1 MNQVFNEMG
10 ELNNNTLWSQVT
22 ARVDDNITVI
32 PINFDGNL
40 WRTVNYNLTYGGDYD
55 PKDRIRLK
63 FGPKKERRERW

>member
-1 MNQVFNEMG
+1 MTDIKLQSQITDELQDQIAYAIWNHVGYSLVNQVFNEMG

-40 WRTVNYNLTYGGDYD
+40 
-55 PKDRIRLK
+55 
-63 FGPKKERRERW
+63 